1 MRLFYNPV
9 TNDPDTRFAVMD
21 TISIQGFRVDTLIGF
36 LEWERQLPQT
46 IELNMELAI
55 PDNRAGRSD
64 RIGDT
69 IDYGAVVERVRAALA
84 GTRFILLER
93 VCEHIADIVM
103 QEFDSPWVRVSA
115 AKVGW
120 MRGVRR
126 LEVTI
131 ERRKA

>member
-1 MRLFYNPV
+1 
-9 TNDPDTRFAVMD
+9 MD
-21 TISIQGFRVDTLIGF
+21 TISIHGFRVDTLVGF

-55 PDNRAGRSD
+55 PDNRAGRTD
-64 RIGDT
+64 RISDT
-69 IDYGAVVERVRAALA
+69 IDYSAVVDRVRTALA
-84 GTRFILLER
+84 GSRYILLER

-103 QEFDSPWVRVSA
+103 QEFHSPWVRVSA
-115 AKVGW
+115 AKIGL

-131 ERRKA
+131 ERSKAVTRL